1 MKPVKKKKASKQTNL
16 AQEHVSLATQIA
28 YRLSRRYA
36 WVGLDDLHSYAYLGL
51 SLAEK
56 VYDPSRGLSFVRFA
70 CSKAMF
76 LAIDEMRKDGILRR
90 ADAAARKQEP
100 NVVAFELPD
109 PAAKRDQELLE
120 AREFC
125 SELIRTL
132 SGKDRKLLVMVY
144 VEKLTYK
151 EISKVYEISESAVCL
166 RHKALLEKLR
176 RQTAVRQ
183 MAA

>member
-1 MKPVKKKKASKQTNL
+1 MKPVKKKGTLEKTSL
-16 AQEHVSLATQIA
+16 AHEHVSLATQIA

-36 WVGLDDLHSYAYLGL
+36 WVGLDDLHSYAFLGL

-56 VYDPSRGLSFVRFA
+56 VYDSSRGLSFVRFA

-76 LAIDEMRKDGILRR
+76 LAIDEMRKDGVLRR
-90 ADAAARKQEP
+90 ADAAERKQES
-100 NVVAFELPD
+100 NVLAFEMPD
-109 PAAKRDQELLE
+109 PGARRDQELLE

-125 SELIRTL
+125 SELVRRL
-132 SGKDRKLLVMVY
+132 NKKDRELLVMVY

-151 EISKVYEISESAVCL
+151 EIAKVYEISESAVCL
-166 RHKALLEKLR
+166 RHKALLERLR